1 MIAKFETLFLV
12 AERLIKAKPLLST
25 FAGGIL
31 TYLIGFGLPLIL
43 SFGFHLKM
51 TSGWFAVAFVVL
63 LGLFGSFLV
72 VFVHWTL
79 ARYCEHK
86 LSQIFNFVGAMVF
99 PALMFAVWTQMILFR
114 GMD

>member
-1 MIAKFETLFLV
+1 MIGKFEILFAI
-12 AERLIKAKPLLST
+12 AERLIKARPMLST
-25 FAGGIL
+25 LAGGIL
-31 TYLIGFGLPLIL
+31 AYMIGFGLPLIL
-43 SFGFHLKM
+43 SFGFHLRM
-51 TSGWFAVAFVVL
+51 TSGWFAVAFVIL

-99 PALMFAVWTQMILFR
+99 PTLMFVGWTQLILLR

>member
-1 MIAKFETLFLV
+1 MNGKFDHLFV
-12 AERLIKAKPLLST
+12 IAERLIKAKPMIST
-25 FAGGIL
+25 VAGGIL
-31 TYLIGFGLPLIL
+31 AYLIGFGLPLIL

-86 LSQIFNFVGAMVF
+86 LSQIFNFIGAMVF
-99 PALMFAVWTQMILFR
+99 PTLMFAVWTQMILFR

>member
-1 MIAKFETLFLV
+1 MIGKFETLLV
-12 AERLIKAKPLLST
+12 IAERLIKAKPLLST

-31 TYLIGFGLPLIL
+31 AYLIGFGLPLIL
-43 SFGFHLKM
+43 SVGFHLKM

-63 LGLFGSFLV
+63 LGLFGSLLM
-72 VFVHWTL
+72 VFVHWPL

-86 LSQIFNFVGAMVF
+86 LSQTFNFIGAMVF
-99 PALMFAVWTQMILFR
+99 PTFMFAVWIQMILCR

>member
-1 MIAKFETLFLV
+1 MIGKFDHLFV
-12 AERLIKAKPLLST
+12 IAERLIKAKPMIST
-25 FAGGIL
+25 VAGGIL
-31 TYLIGFGLPLIL
+31 AYLIGFGLPLIL

-63 LGLFGSFLV
+63 LGLLGSFLV

-86 LSQIFNFVGAMVF
+86 LSQIFNFMGAMVF
-99 PALMFAVWTQMILFR
+99 PALMFAVWTQIILFR

>member
-1 MIAKFETLFLV
+1 MIGKFDHLFV
-12 AERLIKAKPLLST
+12 IAERLIKAKPMIST
-25 FAGGIL
+25 VAGGIL
-31 TYLIGFGLPLIL
+31 AYLIGFGLPLIL

-86 LSQIFNFVGAMVF
+86 LSQIFNFIGAMVF
-99 PALMFAVWTQMILFR
+99 PTLMFAVWTQMILFR
-114 GMD
+114 EMD

>member
-1 MIAKFETLFLV
+1 MIGKFDHLFV
-12 AERLIKAKPLLST
+12 IAERLIKAKPMIST
-25 FAGGIL
+25 VAGGIL
-31 TYLIGFGLPLIL
+31 AYLIGFGLPLIL

-51 TSGWFAVAFVVL
+51 TSGWSAVAFVVL

-86 LSQIFNFVGAMVF
+86 LSQIFNFIGAMVF
-99 PALMFAVWTQMILFR
+99 PTLMFAVWTQMILFR